1 MGRRQH
7 LGLHG
12 PSLQQYCCPPKVVQ
26 GLLQPP
32 STFRAAGHW
41 PLTSA
46 VHEIAWHLSAPG
58 LVGAKLKGMLKP
70 SMSEMSMV
78 SKLLS
83 PVRVNSARVAGGL
96 PHAVHCSAPPQSP
109 VWHEPLPL
117 ASKLQFVRPH
127 IRAIRVPPG
136 TSIVQLWL
144 WSSCLPP
151 PTGVAAAQTF
161 GLLELGTMRQE
172 QMDNLQ
178 GAKGP
183 HGPSVQQYCCPP
195 KVVQGLLHPPG
206 TLRAAGHWPLT
217 SAVHEIAWHL
227 SAPGLVGAKFKGTLN
242 PSTSEMS
249 MVSKLL
255 SPVRVNSARV
265 LGGLPQAVH
274 CNAPPQSPVSHE
286 PLPLASKL
294 QFVRPHMRAI
304 LVPPGTSIVQL
315 WP

>member
-1 MGRRQH
+1 
-7 LGLHG
+7 
-12 PSLQQYCCPPKVVQ
+12 
-26 GLLQPP
+26 
-32 STFRAAGHW
+32 
-41 PLTSA
+41 
-46 VHEIAWHLSAPG
+46 
-58 LVGAKLKGMLKP
+58 
-70 SMSEMSMV
+70 MSIV

-96 PHAVHCSAPPQSP
+96 PHAVHCSTPPQSP

-151 PTGVAAAQTF
+151 PTGVAAAQTSLRGTKLTNIPIALTSWQPSVDPQ
-161 GLLELGTMRQE
+161 GLCAEAFILNIIINTSTNLYLTTSWAE
-172 QMDNLQ
+172 DNLVISRSSR
-178 GAKGP
+178 ATE
-183 HGPSVQQYCCPP
+183 SAAWIILRQYCCPP
-195 KVVQGLLHPPG
+195 KVVHGLLHPPG

-265 LGGLPQAVH
+265 LGGLPQAMH